1 MKKVWLL
8 VLVLV
13 VINAGVIVVLAAG
26 GGGGDDLTSAVRAS
40 AEGEG
45 EEEEEEGGLGPA
57 EPDDYFLFQRS
68 SGGDL
73 PRSSDFTRAV
83 RQARAVRAT
92 SALTA
97 GAEATWELEGP
108 TNIGGRLTDLA
119 IDPNDPNTVY
129 VAAATGGVWKS
140 TDGGVTLQKAWDD
153 DSAQAIGAIA
163 IGPDGA
169 VWAGT
174 GELNPGGG
182 SITFGGSGIYR
193 SDNGGRT
200 WKRRGL
206 EDSGTTGRIVVHP
219 TDPDTIYVA
228 AGGSLFNAG
237 GERGIYRSTNGGAS
251 WRRVLAPETPF
262 TGGADLVMDP
272 SEPDRLYA
280 AMWDHRREPDVR
292 TYGGV
297 GSGLFRT
304 DDGGD
309 TWERLENVLTKTP
322 GNQNGPADESG
333 LESDETLGRIG
344 VAVAPSNPNRVYVI
358 TTHTFG
364 QDKGF
369 YVSNDRGESFNT
381 RARPGSQGG
390 FGWWFGRIWVD
401 PDDADHL
408 FVAGVNLRQSFDGG
422 LIWGNSG
429 DVHADQH
436 GLQWDDGVED
446 LVYLGNDGGLYRSD
460 RNGVTET
467 WRKATHE
474 PYTQHYQVE
483 VAETDPTRVTG
494 GTQDNGCIRSWPGTP
509 TQWNDYGCGDGEY
522 VPIDWSDARIWYGC
536 SQYGACRRYDERSGT
551 LTSTNIQ
558 DGTTSVRFNWHA
570 PLVIDPNNPSVI
582 YFGGNQ
588 LHRSTDRGDTWSLI
602 SPAEQNYLTGT
613 FEPGR
618 NDPIYFRWGT
628 LTTISVSKTAPQTIY
643 VGTDT
648 GRLWKTENL
657 GATWTEFTDKGL
669 PKRWVTR
676 VAIDPRD
683 EDVVYAT
690 FSGFRNGEDAAHV
703 FKTTDGG
710 ETWENISGN
719 LPNAP
724 VNDVVV
730 DVERD
735 TVHVGSD
742 VGVFT
747 LKNGKKNWKAT
758 GDGLPLAPVLDLRLH
773 GPSDTLYA
781 GTFGRS
787 VWAVGI

>member
-1 MKKVWLL
+1 
-8 VLVLV
+8 
-13 VINAGVIVVLAAG
+13 
-26 GGGGDDLTSAVRAS
+26 
-40 AEGEG
+40 
-45 EEEEEEGGLGPA
+45 
-57 EPDDYFLFQRS
+57 
-68 SGGDL
+68 
-73 PRSSDFTRAV
+73 
-83 RQARAVRAT
+83 
-92 SALTA
+92 
-97 GAEATWELEGP
+97 WELEGP

-119 IDPNDPNTVY
+119 IDPDDPDTVY

-140 TDGGVTLQKAWDD
+140 TDGGATLETAWDD
-153 DSAQAIGAIA
+153 DDAQAIGAIA
-163 IGPDGA
+163 IGPDDA

-182 SITFGGSGIYR
+182 SITFGGSGVFR
-193 SDNGGRT
+193 SDDDGRT

-228 AGGSLFNAG
+228 AGGSLFNPG

-272 SEPDRLYA
+272 SDPDRLYA

-309 TWERLENVLTKTP
+309 TWKRLQNVETFTP
-322 GNQNGPADESG
+322 GNANGPPDTSG
-333 LESDETLGRIG
+333 LASDETLGRIG
-344 VAVAPSNPNRVYVI
+344 VAVAPSDPNRVYVI

-369 YVSNDRGESFNT
+369 YVSNDAGESFNT
-381 RARPGSQGG
+381 AALPGSQGG

-401 PDDADHL
+401 PANKDHL

-422 LIWGNSG
+422 LTWGNSG
-429 DVHADQH
+429 GVHADQH
-436 GLQWDDGVED
+436 ALQWDDDVAN
-446 LVYLGNDGGLYRSD
+446 LVYLGNDGGLYRSNT
-460 RNGVTET
+460 NGAAGT
-467 WRKATHE
+467 WTKATHE

-483 VAETDPTRVTG
+483 VAETDPSRLTG
-494 GTQDNGCIRSWPGTP
+494 GTQDNGCIRSWPGAP

-522 VPIDWSDARIWYGC
+522 VPIDWSDARIFYGC

-558 DGTTSVRFNWHA
+558 DGTTSIRFNWHA
-570 PLVIDPNNPSVI
+570 PLVIDPNDPAVL

-588 LHRSTDRGDTWSLI
+588 LHRSTDRGDTWTLI

-628 LTTISVSKTAPQTIY
+628 LT
-643 VGTDT
+643 
-648 GRLWKTENL
+648 
-657 GATWTEFTDKGL
+657 
-669 PKRWVTR
+669 
-676 VAIDPRD
+676 
-683 EDVVYAT
+683 
-690 FSGFRNGEDAAHV
+690 
-703 FKTTDGG
+703 
-710 ETWENISGN
+710 
-719 LPNAP
+719 
-724 VNDVVV
+724 
-730 DVERD
+730 
-735 TVHVGSD
+735 
-742 VGVFT
+742 
-747 LKNGKKNWKAT
+747 
-758 GDGLPLAPVLDLRLH
+758 
-773 GPSDTLYA
+773 
-781 GTFGRS
+781 
-787 VWAVGI
+787 